1 MPENI
6 DHLQIEISANADK
19 ADKALNHLSKTL
31 LKLNESLGNIDASGI
46 ENIKKGS
53 EGISLNDRVLQN
65 YQELSRTLES
75 ISKID
80 FSNLQKIQ
88 KSQEKTAQS
97 SHNLAEAFKDVRSNL
112 DFSSMSFSDLERG
125 LTRAQARLEKY
136 GDAEEKALLT
146 GRDTGRS
153 WENIQYQIAKAL
165 NDVIGFENALEKVG
179 RLSDDIKIHGLD
191 TEAENYEE
199 SPRLDKVSADSIGYD
214 RSAMEAVFGDAY
226 KNIANWNEAVEKF
239 GNNVRIFLG
248 KAGIDVDDFEEKLEG
263 LQAPEIDETD
273 LKKLQSELDKT
284 EKKINRLLNKQDND
298 IHMGIDTDSKPF
310 RNLQRQIVE
319 TSKYADALKA
329 QIASIGKESSQVS
342 SPVLPDKI
350 PKITPDKLFKG
361 LPKAFNGLLGTFKKL
376 GARIERMMEKIS
388 RASEKIKKS
397 SGRNGD
403 FGIGQMLGTSLLFST
418 VFQAIGAVQS
428 AIKEGSDNLALYSDS
443 YNKNI
448 SAIVSALKT
457 LRNAFAV
464 AFAPIL
470 DVVAPYLVTF
480 INLVTKALNA
490 VARFWAALTG
500 KTSAVQAT
508 GVNEDYAAS
517 LEDVSNAA
525 KEAQKNINNL
535 LGIDELNVISP
546 QEEISGGGGGG
557 EAASP
562 GDGFITVP
570 IEDSMLAFADKMAD
584 ILGNIFAPLKAAW
597 ETEGKNVIDAWK
609 YALGEVLSLVHDIGR
624 DFLKVWNEDATIKIL
639 TDILAII
646 ADIGLTI
653 GNLAKNFRLAWN
665 ENEVGL
671 NILRNIRDIIGV
683 IISNIRE
690 AADATVNW
698 SANLNFIP
706 LMTAIEQFT
715 ASLVPVFDA
724 LSGVMTDFYTQ
735 VLLPLG
741 KWTLEEGLPH
751 LLEVLTAFVDKV
763 DWEALRQ
770 NLSDFWKRLEP
781 FAETVGEGLI
791 LFLED
796 VTDLVANFLNSEELE
811 NFLDHLADWMD
822 SVDPEDAA
830 TGIRKLAAAFIGFK
844 ASLALLEGAV
854 SASKFLQWL
863 LGAQGLFNT
872 TGKAATDSG
881 KGFDTAGKSAENS
894 GKGIESAGKAA
905 TDTATKFGTLGNG
918 ITGFAAVFPF
928 LIEFENILEN
938 LFGPDKIEDIEDFT
952 WVLSK
957 LNTELME
964 GKLSPEEY
972 SAKLD
977 ELVTQAKEAGIEM
990 DEDTQERIEN
1000 IMNFNVDLEEY
1011 RKKMDKIGK
1020 AVAKGYTDGIEK
1032 GINEEEVSKK
1042 FDFTAKVKEKLGIH
1056 SPSTVFAEIG
1066 ENVVAGFLNGLQQ
1079 KWGKIV
1085 TWFSESITEWTTKI
1099 RETFSIESW
1108 GEMFSG
1114 ILLGLQQKWTELVE
1128 WWNGT
1133 AIVTWWNENV
1143 APWFTLERWIAL
1155 LQPVLIGFQT
1165 KFQEIFNFVSD
1176 IWNRLNAF
1184 TNSIWTTI
1192 KNFLFNTFTNIKTKV
1207 VEIWTYFWDFISTKW
1222 TQISENT
1229 SELWSKIK
1237 EFLLE
1242 SFENIKENVSE
1253 KWNYF
1258 LEFISEKWDLIK
1270 KKTDEIWGNIKDF
1283 LFETIG
1289 NIKSEIDEKIESI
1302 RTFWDETF
1310 GKMWDKVRTVF
1321 DDIKEKIQ
1329 SVIDWALEKIQS
1341 LKDAISNL
1349 IDNLNPFNGGGG
1361 GGISFSIPGFASGG
1375 FPERGELFMARES
1388 GTTEMVGSFGS
1399 RTAVANNDQI
1409 VAGIATGVRAAVAE
1423 VVIPYL
1429 DDLVTS
1435 NREIAAKDVSVNIG
1449 DRAIAQANVRG
1460 QKSLGAQLRTV

>member
-6 DHLQIEISANADK
+6 DQLQIEISANVDK
-19 ADKALNHLSKTL
+19 ADKALNNLSKTL

-125 LTRAQARLEKY
+125 LSKAQARLERY

-165 NDVIGFENALEKVG
+165 NDVIGFESALEKAG

-191 TEAENYEE
+191 AASENYEE
-199 SPRLDKVSADSIGYD
+199 SPRIEEVSADSMGYD

-226 KNIANWNEAVEKF
+226 KDISNWSEAVKKF
-239 GNNVRIFLG
+239 GKNVRNTLG
-248 KAGIDVDDFEEKLEG
+248 ETGIDVDNFEEKLEG

-284 EKKINRLLNKQDND
+284 EKKISRLLNRQDND
-298 IHMGIDTDSKPF
+298 IHMGVDTDSRPF

-319 TSKYADALKA
+319 ASKYADALKA
-329 QIASIGKESSQVS
+329 KIASIGKESSQVS
-342 SPVLPDKI
+342 APILPDKV

-361 LPKAFNGLLGTFKKL
+361 IPKAFNGLLGTFKKL
-376 GARIERMMEKIS
+376 GDGIERVLKKINRS
-388 RASEKIKKS
+388 GGELRKA
-397 SGRNGD
+397 SGRKGD

-418 VFQAIGAVQS
+418 VFQGIS
-428 AIKEGSDNLALYSDS
+428 AIQNAIREGSDNLTLYSKE
-443 YNKNI
+443 YNRTI
-448 SAIVSALKT
+448 SGMVSALAT
-457 LRNAFAV
+457 LKNAFA
-464 AFAPIL
+464 AGFAPIGN
-470 DVVAPYLVTF
+470 VVLPYLTAF
-480 INLVTKALNA
+480 INTMAKALNIL
-490 VARFWAALTG
+490 ARFLSALTG
-500 KTSAVQAT
+500 KSYAIQAV
-508 GVNEDYAAS
+508 GVMEDYAGS
-517 LEDVSNAA
+517 IEDVGSAA
-525 KEAQKNINNL
+525 AEANKEISNL
-535 LGIDELNVISP
+535 LGIDELNIVN
-546 QEEISGGGGGG
+546 QEKESTSGGGGAGG
-557 EAASP
+557 GTSIDDMFE
-562 GDGFITVP
+562 TVP
-570 IEDSMLAFADKMAD
+570 IEQDIQDFADKVKD
-584 ILGNIFAPLKAAW
+584 IFSKLFDPLREAW
-597 ETEGKNVIDAWK
+597 DRQGQFVMDSWK
-609 YALGEVLSLVHDIGR
+609 YALEQVGLLFKDIGR
-624 DFLKVWNEDATIKIL
+624 DFLTMWNQEATIKMFE
-639 TDILAII
+639 DILII
-646 ADIGLTI
+646 VGDIGLVV
-653 GNLAKNFRLAWN
+653 GNLASNLRAAWN
-665 ENEVGL
+665 ENNTGL
-671 NILRNIRDIIGV
+671 HILENIRDIFAV
-683 IISNIRE
+683 IIQNIRL

-724 LSGVMTDFYTQ
+724 LSGVMADFYTQ

-822 SVDPEDAA
+822 SVEPEDVA
-830 TGIRKLAAAFIGFK
+830 TGIRNLAAAFIGFK

-863 LGAQGLFNT
+863 LGAQGLF
-872 TGKAATDSG
+872 
-881 KGFDTAGKSAENS
+881 KGASTEADTAGKNFDTFGGKTSTLTS
-894 GKGIESAGKAA
+894 GLIGLGA
-905 TDTATKFGTLGNG
+905 TLAIFNEAHK
-918 ITGFAAVFPF
+918 IW
-928 LIEFENILEN
+928 EN
-938 LFGPDKIEDIEDFT
+938 LFGPDKIENVGDFT
-952 WVLSK
+952 LALDK
-957 LNTELME
+957 LNEELME

-977 ELVTQAKEAGIEM
+977 ELVAQAKEAGIEM

-1011 RKKMDKIGK
+1011 REKMDKIGK
-1020 AVAKGYTDGIEK
+1020 AVAKGYTEGIEK
-1032 GINEEEVSKK
+1032 GINEEEVAEK

-1066 ENVVAGFLNGLQQ
+1066 ENVVSGFLNGLQQ
-1079 KWGKIV
+1079 KWGEIV
-1085 TWFSESITEWTTKI
+1085 TWFSESIAEWITKVKD
-1099 RETFSIESW
+1099 TFSAESW

-1143 APWFTLERWIAL
+1143 MPWFTLERWIAL

-1165 KFQEIFNFVSD
+1165 KFQEIFNFVSN
-1176 IWNRLNAF
+1176 IWNRLNTF

-1192 KNFLFNTFTNIKTKV
+1192 KNFLFNTFANVKAKV

-1229 SELWSKIK
+1229 SELWTSIK
-1237 EFLLE
+1237 DFL
-1242 SFENIKENVSE
+1242 STMFENIKANIFE
-1253 KWNYF
+1253 KWEYF
-1258 LEFISEKWDLIK
+1258 LEFISEKWDKIK
-1270 KKTDEIWGNIKDF
+1270 EKTSEIWDNIKEF

-1289 NIKSEIDEKIESI
+1289 KIKDEIKEKIEFV
-1302 RTFWDETF
+1302 RDFWDETF
-1310 GKMWDKVRTVF
+1310 GKMWEKVETVF
-1321 DDIKEKIQ
+1321 TDIKEKIE
-1329 SVIDWALEKIQS
+1329 SVIDWALEKIES
-1341 LKDAISNL
+1341 LRQAISNL
-1349 IDNLNPFNGGGG
+1349 LDRLNPFNGGGNASASVSVSG
-1361 GGISFSIPGFASGG
+1361 YASGG
-1375 FPERGELFMARES
+1375 FPQPGELFMARES
-1388 GTTEMVGSFGS
+1388 GIPEMVGSFGG

-1409 VAGIATGVRAAVAE
+1409 VSGIATGVRAAVAE

-1429 DDLVTS
+1429 DDLVNS

-1449 DRAIAQANVRG
+1449 DRAIAQANMRG

>member
-6 DHLQIEISANADK
+6 DQLQIEISANVDK
-19 ADKALNHLSKTL
+19 ADKALNNLSKTL

-125 LTRAQARLEKY
+125 LSKAQARLEKY

-165 NDVIGFENALEKVG
+165 NDVIGFESALEKAG

-191 TEAENYEE
+191 AASENYEE
-199 SPRLDKVSADSIGYD
+199 SPRIEEVSADSMGYD

-226 KNIANWNEAVEKF
+226 KDISNWNEAVKKF
-239 GNNVRIFLG
+239 GKNVRNTLG
-248 KAGIDVDDFEEKLEG
+248 ETGIDVDNFEEKLEG

-273 LKKLQSELDKT
+273 LKKLQSELNKA
-284 EKKINRLLNKQDND
+284 EKKINRLLNRQDND
-298 IHMGIDTDSKPF
+298 IHMGVDTDSRPF

-329 QIASIGKESSQVS
+329 KIASIGKESGQVS
-342 SPVLPDKI
+342 APILPDKV

-361 LPKAFNGLLGTFKKL
+361 IPKAFNGLLGTFKKL
-376 GARIERMMEKIS
+376 GDGIERVLRKINRS
-388 RASEKIKKS
+388 GGELRKA
-397 SGRNGD
+397 SGRKGD

-418 VFQAIGAVQS
+418 VFQGIS
-428 AIKEGSDNLALYSDS
+428 AIQNAIREGSDNLTLYSKE
-443 YNKNI
+443 YNRTI
-448 SAIVSALKT
+448 SDMVSALAT
-457 LRNAFAV
+457 LKNAFA
-464 AFAPIL
+464 AGFAPIGN
-470 DVVAPYLVTF
+470 VVLPYLTAF
-480 INLVTKALNA
+480 INMMAKALNIL
-490 VARFWAALTG
+490 ARFLSALTG
-500 KTSAVQAT
+500 KSYAIQAV
-508 GVNEDYAAS
+508 GVMEDYAGS
-517 LEDVSNAA
+517 IEDVGSAAQEAA
-525 KEAQKNINNL
+525 KQLNNML
-535 LGIDELNVISP
+535 SIDELNVIQP
-546 QEEISGGGGGG
+546 DQEPASGGGGSGG
-557 EAASP
+557 DAST
-562 GDGFITVP
+562 GDMFETVP
-570 IEDSMLAFADKMAD
+570 IEQDIQDFADKIKD
-584 ILGNIFAPLKAAW
+584 IFSKLFDPLREAW
-597 ETEGKNVIDAWK
+597 DRQGQFVMDSWEC
-609 YALGEVLSLVHDIGR
+609 ALEQVGLLFKDIGR
-624 DFLKVWNEDATIKIL
+624 DFLIMWNQEATIKMFE
-639 TDILAII
+639 DILII
-646 ADIGLTI
+646 VGDIGLVI
-653 GNLAKNFRLAWN
+653 GNLASNLRAAWN
-665 ENEVGL
+665 ENSAGL
-671 NILRNIRDIIGV
+671 HILENIRDIFAV
-683 IISNIRE
+683 IIHNIRL

-698 SANLNFIP
+698 SANLNFAP

-781 FAETVGEGLI
+781 FAETIGEGLI

-796 VTDLVANFLNSEELE
+796 VTDLVANFLNSETLE

-822 SVDPEDAA
+822 SVEPEGVA
-830 TGIRKLAAAFIGFK
+830 TGIRNLSIAFIGFK
-844 ASLALLEGAV
+844 TALTLLEGTV
-854 SASKFLQWL
+854 SASKFLQLL
-863 LGAQGLFNT
+863 LGVQGMFNGT
-872 TGKAATDSG
+872 QSAADSG
-881 KGFDTAGKSAENS
+881 SKSMKNFGNATEIAKGGIIGMGAGL
-894 GKGIESAGKAA
+894 GIMHEI
-905 TDTATKFGTLGNG
+905 D
-918 ITGFAAVFPF
+918 
-928 LIEFENILEN
+928 NILEN
-938 LFGPDKIEDIEDFT
+938 LFGVDKVENAEDFAKKLT
-952 WVLSK
+952 QLNQQYANGKISLDEYNSGLSN
-957 LNTELME
+957 LVTEAENAGIAIDEKVIGTIKNADFLSE
-964 GKLSPEEY
+964 GKNSGKDYTKGISQGIGEEY
-972 SAKLD
+972 GSIKSIGETTGTKMGEGLQTGAQIAATGA
-977 ELVTQAKEAGIEM
+977 VTTI
-990 DEDTQERIEN
+990 
-1000 IMNFNVDLEEY
+1000 
-1011 RKKMDKIGK
+1011 
-1020 AVAKGYTDGIEK
+1020 
-1032 GINEEEVSKK
+1032 
-1042 FDFTAKVKEKLGIH
+1042 
-1056 SPSTVFAEIG
+1056 STVFEQRWSEITS
-1066 ENVVAGFLNGLQQ
+1066 
-1079 KWGKIV
+1079 W
-1085 TWFSESITEWTTKI
+1085 
-1099 RETFSIESW
+1099 FSIEKWESVW
-1108 GEMFSG
+1108 GNIKTAFETKWNELVAWWDESG
-1114 ILLGLQQKWTELVE
+1114 ISL
-1128 WWNGT
+1128 
-1133 AIVTWWNENV
+1133 WWNEHI
-1143 APWFTLERWIAL
+1143 APWFTLEKWMAL
-1155 LQPVLIGFQT
+1155 LQPALIGFQT
-1165 KFQEIFNFVSD
+1165 KFQEIFDFVSN
-1176 IWNRLNAF
+1176 IWNRLSSF
-1184 TNSIWTTI
+1184 TNTIWTTI
-1192 KNFLFNTFTNIKTKV
+1192 KTFLFNTFTNVKAKV

-1242 SFENIKENVSE
+1242 SFENIKENISE

-1258 LEFISEKWDLIK
+1258 LDFISGKWDSIK
-1270 KKTDEIWGNIKDF
+1270 EKTDKIWGNIKDF

-1310 GKMWDKVRTVF
+1310 GKMWEKVETVF
-1321 DDIKEKIQ
+1321 TDIKGKIED
-1329 SVIDWALEKIQS
+1329 VIDWALEKIQS

-1375 FPERGELFMARES
+1375 FPDRGELFMARES

>member
-6 DHLQIEISANADK
+6 DQLQIEISANVDK
-19 ADKALNHLSKTL
+19 ADKALNNLSKTL

-125 LTRAQARLEKY
+125 LSKAQARLERY

-165 NDVIGFENALEKVG
+165 NDVIGFEDALEKAG
-179 RLSDDIKIHGLD
+179 RLSDDIKIHGLN

-214 RSAMEAVFGDAY
+214 RSAMEVVFGDAY
-226 KNIANWNEAVEKF
+226 KNITNWNEAVEKF
-239 GNNVRIFLG
+239 GNNVRNTLG
-248 KAGIDVDDFEEKLEG
+248 KAGIDVDNFEEKLEG

-298 IHMGIDTDSKPF
+298 IHMGVDTAGKAF
-310 RNLQRQIVE
+310 QNLQRQIVE

-329 QIASIGKESSQVS
+329 KIESIGSTGKKTS
-342 SPVLPDKI
+342 LFGGNL
-350 PKITPDKLFKG
+350 PKISGGSFLKSVQKTFSGLIKTFNKIAKG
-361 LPKAFNGLLGTFKKL
+361 AENMLKKITSAGNGLKK
-376 GARIERMMEKIS
+376 A
-388 RASEKIKKS
+388 
-397 SGRNGD
+397 SGRRGD
-403 FGIGQMLGTSLLFST
+403 FGMGQMLGTSLLFST
-418 VFQAIGAVQS
+418 VFSTISAVQA
-428 AIKEGSDNLALYSDS
+428 AIKEGSDNLTQYSS
-443 YNKNI
+443 EYNNSI
-448 SAIVSALKT
+448 SGMVSALTT
-457 LRNAFAV
+457 LKNAFAT
-464 AFAPIL
+464 AFAPIVN
-470 DVVAPYLVTF
+470 VVAPYITAF
-480 INLVTKALNA
+480 INMINKALNA
-490 VARFWAALTG
+490 VARFMAALTG
-500 KTSAVQAT
+500 KSYAVQAV
-508 GVNEDYAAS
+508 GVMEDYAGS
-517 LEDVSNAA
+517 IEDVGSAA
-525 KEAQKNINNL
+525 AEANKEISNL
-535 LGIDELNVISP
+535 LGIDELNIVN
-546 QEEISGGGGGG
+546 QEKESTSGGGGAGG
-557 EAASP
+557 GTSIDDMFE
-562 GDGFITVP
+562 TVP
-570 IEDSMLAFADKMAD
+570 IEQDIQDFADKVKD
-584 ILGNIFAPLKAAW
+584 IFSKLFDPLREAW
-597 ETEGKNVIDAWK
+597 DRQGQFVMDSWK
-609 YALGEVLSLVHDIGR
+609 YALEQVGLLFKDIGR
-624 DFLKVWNEDATIKIL
+624 DFLTMWNQEATIKMFE
-639 TDILAII
+639 DILII
-646 ADIGLTI
+646 VGDIGLVV
-653 GNLAKNFRLAWN
+653 GNLASNLRAAWN
-665 ENEVGL
+665 ENNTGL
-671 NILRNIRDIIGV
+671 HILENIRDIFAV
-683 IISNIRE
+683 IIQNIRL

-724 LSGVMTDFYTQ
+724 LSGVMADFYTQ

-822 SVDPEDAA
+822 SVEPEDVA
-830 TGIRKLAAAFIGFK
+830 TGIRNLAAAFIGFK

-863 LGAQGLFNT
+863 LGAQGLF
-872 TGKAATDSG
+872 
-881 KGFDTAGKSAENS
+881 KGASTEADTAGKNFDTFGGKTSTLTS
-894 GKGIESAGKAA
+894 GLIGLGA
-905 TDTATKFGTLGNG
+905 TLAIFNEAHK
-918 ITGFAAVFPF
+918 IW
-928 LIEFENILEN
+928 EN
-938 LFGPDKIEDIEDFT
+938 LFGPDKIENVGDFT
-952 WVLSK
+952 LALDK
-957 LNTELME
+957 LNEELME

-977 ELVTQAKEAGIEM
+977 ELVAQAKEAGIEM

-1011 RKKMDKIGK
+1011 REKMDKIGK
-1020 AVAKGYTDGIEK
+1020 AVAKGYTEGIEK
-1032 GINEEEVSKK
+1032 GINEEEVAEK

-1066 ENVVAGFLNGLQQ
+1066 ENVVSGFLNGLQQ
-1079 KWGKIV
+1079 KWGEIV
-1085 TWFSESITEWTTKI
+1085 TWFSESIAEWITKVKD
-1099 RETFSIESW
+1099 TFSAESW

-1143 APWFTLERWIAL
+1143 MPWFTLERWIAL

-1165 KFQEIFNFVSD
+1165 KFQEIFNFVSN
-1176 IWNRLNAF
+1176 IWNRLNTF

-1192 KNFLFNTFTNIKTKV
+1192 KNFLFNTFANVKAKV

-1242 SFENIKENVSE
+1242 SFENIKENISE

-1258 LEFISEKWDLIK
+1258 LDFISGKWDSIK
-1270 KKTDEIWGNIKDF
+1270 EKTDKIWGNIKDF

-1310 GKMWDKVRTVF
+1310 GKMWDKIRTVF

-1329 SVIDWALEKIQS
+1329 NVIDWALEKIQS

-1361 GGISFSIPGFASGG
+1361 GISFSIPGFASGG
-1375 FPERGELFMARES
+1375 FPDRGELFMARES